1 MRLILRGLK
10 TAPSRCVSPLASPVL
25 VVVGLDDH
33 PGRGAGG
40 IGTPAEAEQA
50 DFVTVIIV
58 DAYVAIGFVDEI
70 VDTSAKDS
78 LRALLQT
85 AAGIGTVAVVVVNV
99 LRDRLVTEPTH
110 SREAL
115 DETTD
120 IGNEQHLEVIPG
132 AVATYDQSF
141 LHP

>member
-1 MRLILRGLK
+1 M
-10 TAPSRCVSPLASPVL
+10 SPLASPVL

-85 AAGIGTVAVVVVNV
+85 AAGTA
-99 LRDRLVTEPTH
+99 P
-110 SREAL
+110 S
-115 DETTD
+115 
-120 IGNEQHLEVIPG
+120 P
-132 AVATYDQSF
+132 SS
-141 LHP
+141 